1 MARKQKMTLLARSM
15 YVAWTLDSDG
25 NPIPTQIP
33 NETDPRWEIV
43 QGYLKGYALANQFSG
58 HWNRELTDTELAM
71 LADEKRVTFFDP
83 ATIEDIRLGYVNTQ
97 NEPLLPLMEITRF
110 ERREMTCTFDTLIDP
125 YKKSISSPLWNSE
138 YGQFPMSPKELERL
152 IKKDLISSTIHGI
165 WNLETKFG
173 RSSILL
179 LEKLD

>member
-15 YVAWTLDSDG
+15 YVTWTLDSDG

-43 QGYLKGYALANQFSG
+43 HGCLKGYTLAHHFSG

-71 LADEKRVTFFDP
+71 LAAGKRVTFFDP

-110 ERREMTCTFDTLIDP
+110 ERREMTCTFDTMID

-138 YGQFPMSPKELERL
+138 YGRFPMPSKELERL

-165 WNLETKFG
+165 WDLETKFG

-179 LEKLD
+179 REKLD